1 MTMRTRRI
9 ALTGI
14 LLIVAGAAAFGWFR
28 FVAYPSPVVCGYCNR
43 PLHANSMVTA
53 EIAGKRTEACCARCA
68 ISEAN
73 QQHKA
78 IRIIEVHDYHTGKG
92 FSPASASFVEGSRV
106 IVCEHDMAHM
116 GEHKDM
122 PDMAFDRCSPGTL
135 AFASKP
141 DADAFVA
148 KNGGTV
154 LSFNQLMSEA
164 RYQ

>member
-1 MTMRTRRI
+1 MRTRRI

-28 FVAYPSPVVCGYCNR
+28 FVDHPTPVACGYCNR

-53 EIAGKRTEACCARCA
+53 EIAGKRTQACCARCV

-73 QQHKA
+73 QRHKP

-92 FSPASASFVEGSRV
+92 LSPASASFVEGSRV
-106 IVCEHDMAHM
+106 IVCEHDMAKM
-116 GEHKDM
+116 NEHKDM
-122 PDMAFDRCSPGTL
+122 PDMVFDRCSPGTL
-135 AFASKP
+135 AFGSKQ
-141 DADAFVA
+141 DAAAFVA

-154 LSFNQLMSEA
+154 LSFKQLMSEA

>member
-1 MTMRTRRI
+1 MTMKTRRI
-9 ALTGI
+9 VLTGI

-28 FVAYPSPVVCGYCNR
+28 FVAYPTPVVCGYCNR

-53 EIAGKRTEACCARCA
+53 EIAGKRTQVCCARCA

-73 QQHKA
+73 QQHKP
-78 IRIIEVHDYHTGKG
+78 IRLIEVHDYRTGKG
-92 FSPASASFVEGSRV
+92 LSPANALFVEGSRV
-106 IVCEHDMAHM
+106 IVCEHDRSHM

-122 PDMAFDRCSPGTL
+122 PDMVFDRCSPGTL
-135 AFASKP
+135 AFASKQ

-148 KNGGTV
+148 QNGGTV

-164 RYQ
+164 HYQ